1 MIFQNSNS
9 TDNLPDSKDI
19 GKMLAMLQNKM
30 PVRHLMPLDRIV
42 SDEDE
47 YILKRLASGRFSIKP
62 NITHQGLLYYGNC
75 DFDKLKNGFI
85 PSYYKGKDGISDA
98 VHDDF
103 LENNVLI
110 EQFCLLIESFPLY
123 RLLKEGIE
131 VDDSLTIR
139 MENSSGIASAYK
151 LKAPYVNMTSDIDVA
166 MFYAT
171 HTYGDETKTF
181 KNADVSQVGVVYTFG
196 LAMPFGLTPGLS
208 TLGKQVFPRTLSN
221 RQFLYALS
229 KDKDFNQNKMVNAF
243 TFRQTEEGA
252 NFYGKM
258 FNGGED
264 LLPKDDFLKDKW
276 DSLGKYIYR
285 MAIEN
290 NWKDNPNDDFEQN
303 CNVLKARGYDIKEGQ
318 PKFTYEDIADLDLL
332 EIWNQLCDNL
342 VANDRY
348 KCDVIDFLEQVP
360 YMDKYKSYF
369 NANLYYER

>member
-1 MIFQNSNS
+1 MIFQNPNK
-9 TDNLPDSKDI
+9 DNLPDSKAM

-42 SDEDE
+42 SDDDG

-110 EQFCLLIESFPLY
+110 EQFRLLIESFPLY

-131 VDDSLTIR
+131 VDDHLTIR
-139 MENSSGIASAYK
+139 MENPSGIASAYK

-171 HTYGDETKTF
+171 HTYDDVTKTF

-258 FNGGED
+258 FNDGED

-276 DSLGKYIYR
+276 DSLGQSIYR

-318 PKFTYEDIADLDLL
+318 PKFTYEDIVDLDLL
-332 EIWNQLCDNL
+332 EIWNQLCDDL

-348 KCDVIDFLEQVP
+348 KCDVIDSLAQVP
-360 YMDKYKSYF
+360 YMDKYKFYF